1 MSANMNQP
9 NVEMQV
15 HKQPGVSVITIRGE
29 VTGFAEEVLMN
40 AYNEAGS
47 DPSQTII
54 LDFGE
59 LEYMNS
65 SGIGLLVT
73 LLIRAQRQQ
82 QRLLAC
88 GLSDHY
94 RQIFDLTRLNEAI
107 GIYDSQAEALAAAA
121 VASA

>member
-1 MSANMNQP
+1 MNQP

-73 LLIRAQRQQ
+73 LLI
-82 QRLLAC
+82 
-88 GLSDHY
+88 LSLIH
-94 RQIFDLTRLNEAI
+94 ISEPTRP
-107 GIYDSQAEALAAAA
+107 Y
-121 VASA
+121 